1 MLFRVALLQQLMVFL
16 ILSYQET
23 LLYNIKENID
33 KIKSI
38 IKDTHKNSNF
48 EKYPLPNL
56 VAVSKKQNEEKVIEA
71 LEAGQKYFG
80 ENRVQEAQ
88 QRWALKIQ
96 QYKDLEIRLIGPLQ
110 TNKLKQALNI
120 FDVIETIDREKLAD
134 EIANKFNE
142 NVKTKSFYIQINT
155 GSEIQKSGIEP
166 LHSDNFIKYCKEDLR
181 LPVVGL
187 MCIPP
192 LNEEPAMHFALLKK
206 IADRNN
212 LKELSM
218 GMSNDYKEAIKFG
231 ATSVRVGSAIFGN
244 RE

>member
-1 MLFRVALLQQLMVFL
+1 M
-16 ILSYQET
+16 
-23 LLYNIKENID
+23 YNIKENID
-33 KIKSI
+33 I
-38 IKDTHKNSNF
+38 IKTTIEDTHKNSNF
-48 EKYPLPNL
+48 AKCLPPKL

-71 LEAGQKYFG
+71 LEAGHKYFG

-88 QRWALKIQ
+88 QRWTLKIQ
-96 QYKDLEIRLIGPLQ
+96 QYKNLEIRLIGPLQ
-110 TNKLKQALNI
+110 TNKVTQALDL
-120 FDVIETIDREKLAD
+120 FDVIETIDREKLAK
-134 EIANKFNE
+134 EIAKKFCE
-142 NVKTKSFYIQINT
+142 NVKTKSFFIQINT

-166 LHSDNFIKYCKEDLR
+166 TQSDSFIKYCKEDLK

-192 LNEEPAMHFALLKK
+192 LDEEPAMHFALLKK
-206 IADRNN
+206 IAERNN

-218 GMSNDYKEAIKFG
+218 GMSNDFKEAVKFG

>member
-1 MLFRVALLQQLMVFL
+1 M
-16 ILSYQET
+16 YG
-23 LLYNIKENID
+23 IKENIE
-33 KIKSI
+33 I
-38 IKDTHKNSNF
+38 IKNTIDDTHKKSNF
-48 EKYPLPNL
+48 AKCPPPKL

-88 QRWALKIQ
+88 ERWHLKTQ
-96 QYKDLEIRLIGPLQ
+96 QYKNLEIRLIGPLQ
-110 TNKLKQALNI
+110 TNKVKQALNL
-120 FDVIETIDREKLAD
+120 FDVIETIEREKGAK
-134 EIANKFNE
+134 EIAKKFNE
-142 NVKTKSFYIQINT
+142 NVKTKSFFIQINT

-166 LHSDNFIKYCKEDLR
+166 LQSDSFIKYCKEDLR

-206 IADRNN
+206 IANRNS

-218 GMSNDYKEAIKFG
+218 GMSNDFKEAVKFG

>member
-1 MLFRVALLQQLMVFL
+1 M
-16 ILSYQET
+16 
-23 LLYNIKENID
+23 YNIKENID
-33 KIKSI
+33 I
-38 IKDTHKNSNF
+38 IKTTIEDTHKNSNF
-48 EKYPLPNL
+48 AKCLPPKL

-71 LEAGQKYFG
+71 LEAGHKCFG

-88 QRWALKIQ
+88 QRWTLKIQ
-96 QYKDLEIRLIGPLQ
+96 QYKNLEIRLIGPLQ
-110 TNKLKQALNI
+110 TNKVKQALDL
-120 FDVIETIDREKLAD
+120 FDVIETIDREKLAK
-134 EIANKFNE
+134 EIAKKFYE
-142 NVKTKSFYIQINT
+142 NVKTKSFFIQINT

-166 LHSDNFIKYCKEDLR
+166 TQSDSFIKYCKEDLK

-192 LNEEPAMHFALLKK
+192 LDEEPAMHFALLKK
-206 IADRNN
+206 IAERNN

-218 GMSNDYKEAIKFG
+218 GMSDDFKEAVKFG

>member
-1 MLFRVALLQQLMVFL
+1 M
-16 ILSYQET
+16 
-23 LLYNIKENID
+23 YNIKENID

-218 GMSNDYKEAIKFG
+218 GMSGDYKEAIKFG

>member
-1 MLFRVALLQQLMVFL
+1 M
-16 ILSYQET
+16 
-23 LLYNIKENID
+23 YNIKENID

-206 IADRNN
+206 IAESNN

-218 GMSNDYKEAIKFG
+218 GMSGDYKEAIKFG

>member
-1 MLFRVALLQQLMVFL
+1 M
-16 ILSYQET
+16 YG
-23 LLYNIKENID
+23 IKENID
-33 KIKSI
+33 IIKSTI
-38 IKDTHKNSNF
+38 EYTHKNSNF
-48 EKYPLPNL
+48 AKYPLPKL

-71 LEAGQKYFG
+71 LEAGHKYFG

-96 QYKDLEIRLIGPLQ
+96 QYKNLEIRLIGPLQ
-110 TNKLKQALNI
+110 TNKVKQALNL
-120 FDVIETIDREKLAD
+120 FDVIETIDREKLAK
-134 EIANKFNE
+134 EIAKNFNE
-142 NVKTKSFYIQINT
+142 NVKTKSFFIQINT

-166 LHSDNFIKYCKEDLR
+166 LQSDSFIKYCKEDLR

-218 GMSNDYKEAIKFG
+218 GMSNDFKEAIKFG

>member
-1 MLFRVALLQQLMVFL
+1 M
-16 ILSYQET
+16 
-23 LLYNIKENID
+23 D
-33 KIKSI
+33 I
-38 IKDTHKNSNF
+38 IKQAIEKAHKNSNF
-48 EKYPLPNL
+48 AKYPLPKL
-56 VAVSKKQNEEKVIEA
+56 VAVSKKQNDEKVIEV
-71 LEAGQKYFG
+71 LEAGHKIFG

-96 QYKDLEIRLIGPLQ
+96 NYKNLEIRLIGPLQ
-110 TNKLKQALNI
+110 TNKVKQALNL
-120 FDVIETIDREKLAD
+120 FDVIETIDREKLAKD
-134 EIANKFNE
+134 IANNFNE
-142 NVKTKSFYIQINT
+142 NVKTKSFFIQVNT

-166 LHSDNFIKYCKEDLR
+166 TQSDSFIRYCKKDLR

-192 LNEEPAMHFALLKK
+192 FNEEPAMHFALLKK

-218 GMSNDYKEAIKFG
+218 GMSNDFKEAVKFG